1 MNIKISLKKTSE
13 HFNFTCFVLFFSW
26 NLDQEIW
33 RQNLKKTSIS
43 QSSEKEADQS
53 DKVSTKLNKITAQLC
68 KISAKLY
75 KISTKLNKKSAE
87 Q

>member
-1 MNIKISLKKTSE
+1 MNIKIGLKKTSE
-13 HFNFTCFVLFFSW
+13 HFNFTCFGLFFSW

-43 QSSEKEADQS
+43 QILEKEADQS
-53 DKVSTKLNKITAQLC
+53 DKVSTKLNKISTQLC

-75 KISTKLNKKSAE
+75 KYQPNYTKYQPN
-87 Q
+87 